1 MSLETA
7 QATFEA
13 VMRHLTETGNGIVL
27 DWASV
32 FQELGIG
39 PGVCGGRV
47 VLEVA
52 PAQGGRLPGFDA
64 NAMMEGSGRFTG
76 RRAAVRTSTSP
87 SEGKSAAA
95 RKTLLSIVVQRI
107 DGEWQVVQVHESYP
121 PRPDS

>member
-39 PGVCGGRV
+39 PGVMRRESGPRGRTRAGRPAPRLRRERDDGGIRPVYGGDERLCGLRHHPPRGNQRQ
-47 VLEVA
+47 L
-52 PAQGGRLPGFDA
+52 GRL
-64 NAMMEGSGRFTG
+64 
-76 RRAAVRTSTSP
+76 
-87 SEGKSAAA
+87 
-95 RKTLLSIVVQRI
+95 
-107 DGEWQVVQVHESYP
+107 Y
-121 PRPDS
+121 